1 MRPISNANQQPRNP
15 RVHRPSGLPSVS
27 KHSLDIDGG
36 STTASSSAS
45 TTKKVATSLK
55 KSAYH
60 VLAIKPHHHPPP
72 TPDTQLLHPPDH
84 HGRLRSASTPNSPT
98 SHNDGLTQAQIDI
111 EHDRIAQQLRLR
123 ASNSRGSGNDLQY
136 SPPIVDFTRFEDKY
150 RGPTRGEFG
159 LGAVERT
166 GQGGSRV
173 RMRSS
178 TETGRDVSRP
188 GVRRRDGG
196 RGFGAG
202 GSRFVE
208 AGASS
213 DGRVDQGLKPA
224 LKKRAKNNN
233 LGYEDL
239 PNSTLRLQRK
249 SNVGLIV
256 SSLEDVL
263 GDDVDVKAHLDV
275 DRIEKLLLRYKAGSG
290 VSGRSSKHPRT
301 KVRRPVLGE
310 PLLKTAGY
318 ASATMLLGG
327 RELALP
333 TIVVHCVEELY
344 RTGKFPLFP
353 SVRC

>member
-15 RVHRPSGLPSVS
+15 RIYRPSGLPTVS

-36 STTASSSAS
+36 LTTESSSVS
-45 TTKKVATSLK
+45 TPKKVAASLK

-60 VLAIKPHHHPPP
+60 VLAIKPRHPPP

-84 HGRLRSASTPNSPT
+84 HGRLRSASTPNPPT

-159 LGAVERT
+159 LGTGGRT

-178 TETGRDVSRP
+178 TETGGDVSRP

-213 DGRVDQGLKPA
+213 NGRIDQGLKPA
-224 LKKRAKNNN
+224 LKKRAQDDN

-239 PNSTLRLQRK
+239 PNLTLHPQQK
-249 SNVGLIV
+249 VNVGLIV

-310 PLLKTAGY
+310 LLLKTAGY

-353 SVRC
+353 SVHC